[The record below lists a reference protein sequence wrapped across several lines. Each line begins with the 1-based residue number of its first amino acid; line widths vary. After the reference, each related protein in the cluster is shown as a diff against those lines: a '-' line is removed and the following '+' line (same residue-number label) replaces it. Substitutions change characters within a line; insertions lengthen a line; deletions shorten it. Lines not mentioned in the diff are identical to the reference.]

1 MYLSKYYINKNR
13 SSEIKKYNKY
23 RSNKHRSNKHRS
35 NKHLS
40 NKYKLYKAVK
50 ILNSHYKL

>member
-13 SSEIKKYNKY
+13 SSEIKKYNK
-23 RSNKHRSNKHRS
+23 HRSNKHR
-35 NKHLS
+35 S